1 MTVANELLDAKQTF
15 QECDFGLDQRLI
27 KAIQKLNY
35 THATLVQVH
44 CIPLALQGKDLIVR
58 ARTGSGKTAAFALP
72 LIHKILVQ
80 KESKGASIASQSVT
94 QAIILV
100 PTRELVDQVR
110 EQLWELMHYCRN
122 RIALLALNGQSMNIQ
137 QSLLRDT
144 ADILISTPGRIVA
157 HLEAKNFD
165 PSSVHTLIIDEA
177 DLILSFGSKTDLCS
191 IFDHL
196 PKAVQILCMSA
207 TLSPELRALK
217 KSVFHNAAILKL
229 EEQVTDGKL
238 QQFYLRI
245 APKDKELL
253 LYALLKLGLLHGKIL
268 FFVNATASAY
278 RLKLFFEQFHIKSA
292 ILNAEMPHNSR
303 KHILHEYNRGLFDNL
318 IATDESVEAEDEYN
332 EDNEDNEDD
341 EDNED
346 FEAFEDNE
354 DKDEKRL
361 EDEDQELEGQS
372 ACSEASI
379 QNESP
384 KKSKKS
390 RQQDALYGVSRGVD
404 FSGVKFVVNVD
415 FPQNVRSY
423 IHRIGRTAR
432 GNESGTAVSLVSAEC
447 EKEAETLK
455 KLQAKQQPVM
465 TPSNDMIHQ
474 PAPLAFDLKEVDR
487 FRYRVEDV
495 QRAVTRIAVRE
506 AQLADIKKEILN
518 SEKLATH
525 FEANPRDLNVLQ
537 HDKTIGKARIQP
549 HLATIPDYLV
559 PIGLQVA
566 PSKPTRKKQR
576 TTKTNGKRRTDNDPL
591 HTFTVS
597 DDTLRK
603 EPKAVETPAEDRITY
618 GNTGVGTSTSGR
630 QKWKQSHRK
639 GRFNRR
645 TAAKQNAKKQ
655 KGFLH

>member
-15 QECDFGLDQRLI
+15 QERDFGLDQRLI
-27 KAIQKLNY
+27 KATQKLNY

-72 LIHKILVQ
+72 LLHKILMH
-80 KESKGASIASQSVT
+80 KESEASSTGSRSVT

-110 EQLWELMHYCRN
+110 EQLWNLMHYCRN
-122 RIALLALNGQSMNIQ
+122 RISLLALTGQSMSIQ
-137 QSLLRDT
+137 QALLRD
-144 ADILISTPGRIVA
+144 APDILISTPGRIVS
-157 HLEAKNFD
+157 HLEAGYFD
-165 PSSVHTLIIDEA
+165 PANIHSLIIDEA
-177 DLILSFGSKTDLCS
+177 DLILSFGSKSDLCS

-196 PKAVQILCMSA
+196 PKAIQILCMSA
-207 TLSPELRALK
+207 TLSPDLRALK

-229 EEQVTDGKL
+229 EEEVTDGKL

-245 APKDKELL
+245 PPKDKELL

-268 FFVNATASAY
+268 FFVNVTASAY

-292 ILNAEMPHNSR
+292 VLNAEMPHNSR
-303 KHILHEYNRGLFDNL
+303 KHILQEYNRGLFDNL
-318 IATDESVEAEDEYN
+318 IATDESVEAEDE
-332 EDNEDNEDD
+332 DVPLDD
-341 EDNED
+341 EDVPLDDED
-346 FEAFEDNE
+346 VPLEVEDVPQ
-354 DKDEKRL
+354 
-361 EDEDQELEGQS
+361 EDESDEESNDDQLGDDFNHDQKVP
-372 ACSEASI
+372 
-379 QNESP
+379 ESTN
-384 KKSKKS
+384 KS

-415 FPQNVRSY
+415 FPQSARSY

-432 GNESGTAVSLVSAEC
+432 GNECGTALSIVSSDC
-447 EKEAETLK
+447 QKEAKTLD
-455 KLQAKQQPVM
+455 KLQAKQQPLI
-465 TPSNDMIHQ
+465 TPSNDLIKQ
-474 PAPLAFDLKEVDR
+474 PAPLSFDLHEIDR

-518 SEKLATH
+518 SEKLASH

-591 HTFTVS
+591 HSFTVS
-597 DDTLRK
+597 EDTLLN
-603 EPKAVETPAEDRITY
+603 EPKAVQEPAEDRITY
-618 GNTGVGTSTSGR
+618 GNTGVGTSTAGR

-645 TAAKQNAKKQ
+645 TAAKQNAKKR
-655 KGFLH
+655 KGFAH